1 MAHCRG
7 AAQSCRFHN
16 GRGKKSA
23 CMAVRDRH
31 AGWQYLRYAFC
42 GVKLSSL
49 SFRGAKRRGNLTGPG
64 PITGKP
70 RRKRNCL
77 PEIAP
82 QGHFLALRAQG
93 ATSAFGLLAMTRE
106 GDAAVHQRP
115 STVECPCT
123 GRLRSAAT
131 DAIGAYH
138 FNDNLYQLAALR
150 RGRLSPLLQGART
163 PVTSNTKIG
172 PAHLGEP
179 VRFLRSRRFF
189 IAAGGLGRGVR
200 GRFRRLRLRGLFR
213 RAFRRAF
220 RRLRRRLRGGL
231 RLLDELGDQT
241 VAPVVA

>member
-49 SFRGAKRRGNLTGPG
+49 SFRGAKRRGNLAGPG

-77 PEIAP
+77 PESAP

-93 ATSAFGLLAMTRE
+93 ATSAFGLLAMTNLWLSLFYRQPVLIAA
-106 GDAAVHQRP
+106 DAPGPAVPSPTMACAVDESARKFAVALRDVEDAVPYNARP
-115 STVECPCT
+115 
-123 GRLRSAAT
+123 
-131 DAIGAYH
+131 
-138 FNDNLYQLAALR
+138 AALA
-150 RGRLSPLLQGART
+150 GSPLSAC
-163 PVTSNTKIG
+163 PV
-172 PAHLGEP
+172 PFYP
-179 VRFLRSRRFF
+179 VRYKNRTGSF
-189 IAAGGLGRGVR
+189 G
-200 GRFRRLRLRGLFR
+200 
-213 RAFRRAF
+213 
-220 RRLRRRLRGGL
+220 
-231 RLLDELGDQT
+231 
-241 VAPVVA
+241 